1 MLRALVPFS
10 IKSNYSIYNAKIALE
25 GGVRQIL
32 NLTLSEREQTEW
44 IISIGLI
51 VCMVLIICI
60 SVFFARYFLKM
71 HKYCN
76 DIAENSALIQSLEME
91 EVFES
96 IKFPVRKIRIK
107 TSAVLDT
114 PVSYGF
120 LRPVI
125 IMPKDLDIND
135 KDTLK
140 YILLHECIHI
150 KYMHYLWKI
159 VSVVVVCIHWFNP
172 CMWLL
177 YWYMDKDTEIFCDKK
192 VVQILH
198 EDKREMYARTLVN
211 MALWQNESKI
221 LANNFIKKSML
232 KERIVMIMKFKKTSL
247 VMTLASLFIFSSA
260 ATAFAT
266 TGVSVEMNDSNNDQ
280 IQVIEV
286 SDEKIC
292 FVSDEVVT
300 LDLSYEEL
308 EPYVN
313 MNDAKRATKSIYIK
327 DYKYTSKT
335 SCPASLKVSMKQDG
349 YTYTGTL
356 TFSYGEKTA
365 NGAYVGYYCGYL
377 YR

>member
-1 MLRALVPFS
+1 M
-10 IKSNYSIYNAKIALE
+10 KIALE
-25 GGVRQIL
+25 GGLRQIL
-32 NLTLSEREQTEW
+32 DITLSEREQTEW

-51 VCMVLIICI
+51 VCTVLIIFI

-76 DIAENSALIQSLEME
+76 DIAENSALIQNLGME

-96 IKFPVRKIRIK
+96 IKFPVRRIKIK

-120 LRPVI
+120 LNPVI
-125 IMPKDLDIND
+125 IMPKDLNIND
-135 KDTLK
+135 KETLQC
-140 YILLHECIHI
+140 ILLHECIHI

-159 VSVVVVCIHWFNP
+159 ISVVVVCIHWFNP

-177 YWYMDKDTEIFCDKK
+177 YGYMDKDTEIFCDKK

-365 NGAYVGYYCGYL
+365 NGTYVGYYCGYL